1 MMSIRIAAALAVF
14 MAAAGIRVTPNVQA
28 QGAAASAPKVEVA
41 TIKRNKEIEGIRAA
55 APPGQGFGPVR
66 LRILPG
72 GRLDATGISTM
83 ELIREAYGYTNRPA
97 PDVTGPGWID
107 VERFDVTIKADG
119 PDMGPGQP
127 GGLLPLGAAELMRGF
142 LADRFKLKVR
152 TEKQERNIYELRM
165 ARSDRALGPGLVRSD
180 GSCVGIYAPFGPEPR
195 CPFVLGGG
203 RGFATGHIT
212 MAELGTF
219 FGAFPAINT
228 TVVDKTEL
236 PGFYDV
242 TMSAFVGGGVANAN
256 ADDPRPSMFTAV
268 QQMLGLKLE
277 RVRGT
282 ADVIV
287 VERVERPTEN

>member
-14 MAAAGIRVTPNVQA
+14 MAAAGIRVTSNIHA

-107 VERFDVTIKADG
+107 VERFDVTIKADRA
-119 PDMGPGQP
+119 DMGPGQP
-127 GGLLPLGAAELMRGF
+127 GGLLPLGAAELMRDF

-152 TEKQERNIYELRM
+152 TEKKERNIYELHM
-165 ARSDRALGPGLVRSD
+165 ARADRALGPGLVRSD

-242 TMSAFVGGGVANAN
+242 TMSAFVGGGVANAT